1 MRSRRRRIVLRVL
14 GALLAVIL
22 VALVGGYLYA
32 KPLLLTGTGYAA
44 HNACAVTAVAG
55 RTDPESDLPANPL
68 VPYLR
73 VTMPQGDSGDPSA
86 SVFGVLAEQKTYYFL
101 DAGCTLGS
109 AFPSEGPLTQVP
121 AGANPFTAAPT
132 PTPSTAVAAA
142 VAKAFG
148 DDLPAAEQKALG
160 TRAVLVIQGGKLIA
174 ERYAP
179 GFTATTPQL
188 GWSMSKSA
196 ASLLAGRVAHS
207 GKLAVTDAGLRPEWT
222 DDRAKITVDQ
232 LMRMTSGLRWDETY
246 DLGTTITEMLY
257 LQQDMA
263 AFAAS
268 QPLAHA
274 PGSYQ
279 QYSSGSTNI
288 LCSVLR
294 SRTGPGTVAPER
306 RLISE
311 LGLTSAVW
319 EPDASGAPVCS
330 SYLWATPRDWA
341 AIGQFAL
348 QDGIWNGE
356 QLLPPG
362 WMTQST
368 RLEPTATSEEQGY
381 AAGWWVNRLADGS
394 LAWPAMPADTY
405 WASGHDGQRVIVV
418 PSADLVVVR
427 LGFSPSIEPS
437 DLRIDTLVQD
447 LVAQT
452 SR

>member
-44 HNACAVTAVAG
+44 HNACAVQGVAG
-55 RTDPESDLPANPL
+55 RRDPESDLPPNPL

-73 VTMPQGDSGDPSA
+73 SSQAHDNSSSSS
-86 SVFGVLAEQKTYYFL
+86 SVFGLLAGQTAYFNG

-109 AFPSEGPLTQVP
+109 PLTAYGPLTNVP

-222 DDRAKITVDQ
+222 DARAKITVDQ
-232 LMRMTSGLRWDETY
+232 LMRMTSGLTWNEDY
-246 DLGTTITEMLY
+246 DLGTPITSMLY
-257 LQQDMA
+257 LEPDMA
-263 AFAAS
+263 TFVAS

-274 PGSYQ
+274 PGTYQ
-279 QYSSGSTNI
+279 QYSSGSTNL

-294 SRTGPGTVAPER
+294 QRTGVGVDLPRRELFAP
-306 RLISE
+306 
-311 LGLTSAVW
+311 LGLSSAVW
-319 EPDASGAPVCS
+319 EPDASGTPVCS

-348 QDGIWNGE
+348 QDGVWAGKR
-356 QLLPPG
+356 LLPEG
-362 WMTQST
+362 WMAATT
-368 RLEPTATSEEQGY
+368 RSDAVATTEDPGY
-381 AAGWWVNRLADGS
+381 AAGWWANKLANGTLAQPS
-394 LAWPAMPADTY
+394 LPADAY
-405 WASGHDGQRVIVV
+405 SANGHDGQRVFVV

-427 LGFSPSIEPS
+427 LGFSPTIKTPEK
-437 DLRIDTLVQD
+437 LRVVE
-447 LVAQT
+447 LVAT
-452 SR
+452 LAGMPRS